1 MIKLKISFEDLL
13 LLHRAMLQRD
23 LQRGTPHLD
32 LLHDHLA
39 DFVKLFYK
47 SLQQMRESGQKT
59 KTLKLKGSE
68 CRAFMQIWTGA
79 LLETDSTGLLIQQ
92 LLEYLDQQSRSQY
105 ALSLVMNGYINEAI

>member
-1 MIKLKISFEDLL
+1 MIKLKLTFEDLYT
-13 LLHRAMLQRD
+13 LHKMMLQRN

-32 LLHDHLA
+32 LLHDHIA

-47 SLQQMRESGQKT
+47 SLQQMHESGQKT

-79 LLETDSTGLLIQQ
+79 KLQTDTTGILIQQ
-92 LLEYLDQQSRSQY
+92 LLEYLDKQSHAAH
-105 ALSLVMNGYINEAI
+105 ALSLSINAL

>member
-1 MIKLKISFEDLL
+1 MVKLKLTLNELTT
-13 LLHRAMLQRD
+13 LHRMMLQRN

-32 LLHDHLA
+32 LLHDHVA

-47 SLQQMRESGQKT
+47 SLQQMRETGNKT

-79 LLETDSTGLLIQQ
+79 ELQTDTNGMLIQQ
-92 LLEYLDQQSRSQY
+92 LLEYLDKQSRTAH
-105 ALSLVMNGYINEAI
+105 ALSLVMNSYG